1 MDAERDI
8 RQMPDA
14 WRRGKVPESL
24 SQMTRRRH
32 GMVATTSEKSRKNKM
47 KAVAEAYFAGLAR
60 KDVSNV
66 PWASDVVLRSPL
78 APGGLDVPLRGRKA
92 VADWF
97 ASLYPVLGK
106 TKVIEHYFNDEMT
119 VIATRADVGITT
131 PPCAIRVIDRF
142 TINEKGE
149 ITEQENHYDPRPAL
163 Q

>member
-1 MDAERDI
+1 
-8 RQMPDA
+8 
-14 WRRGKVPESL
+14 
-24 SQMTRRRH
+24 
-32 GMVATTSEKSRKNKM
+32 
-47 KAVAEAYFAGLAR
+47 
-60 KDVSNV
+60 
-66 PWASDVVLRSPL
+66 
-78 APGGLDVPLRGRKA
+78 